1 MIVEQTIKE
10 QTIKEKFYVNSKLF
24 REQLTTYYNDDNMTN
39 DLAQNIVKIAE
50 GLSYNWR
57 FLNYTKSWKEDM
69 VGDAIVK
76 MYAAL
81 ESKKFRLD
89 SEFNPFSYFNQIAW
103 NAFSNRIKKEKKQH
117 DGLEVYKQIM
127 YEEAMHDPS
136 SQGHVYVKPMMD
148 SDENDGDYE

>member
-1 MIVEQTIKE
+1 MKIDADVK
-10 QTIKEKFYVNSKLF
+10 KLFYVNSKLF
-24 REQLTTYYNDDNMTN
+24 REQLTTYYNDDKMTN
-39 DLAQNIVKIAE
+39 ELAENVVKIAE

-57 FLNYTKSWKEDM
+57 FLNYTKSWREDM

-117 DGLEVYKQIM
+117 DGLEEYKQMM
-127 YEEAMHDPS
+127 YEDAMHDPS
-136 SQGHVYVKPMMD
+136 TQGHVYVKPMMD

>member
-1 MIVEQTIKE
+1 VKIDADVK
-10 QTIKEKFYVNSKLF
+10 KLFYVNSKLF
-24 REQLTTYYNDDNMTN
+24 REQLTTYYNDDKMTN
-39 DLAQNIVKIAE
+39 ELAENVVKIAE

-57 FLNYTKSWKEDM
+57 FLNYTKSWREDM

-117 DGLEVYKQIM
+117 DGLEEYKQMM
-127 YEEAMHDPS
+127 YEDAMHDPS
-136 SQGHVYVKPMMD
+136 TQGHVYVKPMMD